1 MVLSYTTTP
10 EQDSVL
16 GEFLVALK
24 RPDGQPTGTTAQQ
37 YFTTRTAH
45 WVNALVAEVKERSQ
59 QATVQYGKE
68 MTTVYQ
74 RATPTERAMLDR
86 LRQKYVSPVTR

>member
-1 MVLSYTTTP
+1 MVLSYTSTP
-10 EQDSVL
+10 EQDAALVD
-16 GEFLVALK
+16 FLATLK
-24 RPDGQPTGTTAQQ
+24 RSDRQPMGTTSQQ
-37 YFTTRTAH
+37 YFASRTAH

-74 RATPTERAMLDR
+74 LATPTEQAMLDR
-86 LRQKYVSPVTR
+86 LRQKYVSPA